1 MISSVSG
8 IVASLGAHAVVLEA
22 AGIGYEIHIT
32 PRHSLKLK
40 VGQPSAI
47 VTRLIVREDDMSLF
61 GFESTLERE
70 QFDLLC
76 SVSGIGPKLALTV
89 IAGMEPDRLVAAVTA
104 GDEAAF
110 RAISGIGSKTAKL
123 IIISLGG
130 KVSAERDPVRNRV
143 LEALVQLGTD
153 ESKARAAIS
162 QIDAKDESELLKK
175 ALAALASGKID

>member
-8 IVASLGAHAVVLEA
+8 VVVSLGANAVVLEV
-22 AGIGYEIHIT
+22 GGVGYEIHIT

-40 VGQPSAI
+40 VGQPSSI

-61 GFESTLERE
+61 GFETPLERE

-89 IAGMEPDRLVAAVTA
+89 IAGMEPDRLVAAVENS
-104 GDEAAF
+104 DEAAF
-110 RAISGIGSKTAKL
+110 RAISGIGPKTAKL

-130 KVSAERDPVRNRV
+130 KVSAERDPVRDRV
-143 LEALVQLGTD
+143 LGALMQLGTD
-153 ESKARAAIS
+153 ESKARAALSGIVG
-162 QIDAKDESELLKK
+162 KDESELLKK
-175 ALAALASGKID
+175 ALAALSSGKLG